1 MNNFD
6 KWDSLFRAQDMFPF
20 NRDKNGILWLKIRA
34 ISRSKQISQFL
45 AENALSLS
53 STKISSMNREL
64 FELLENRVDSEAM
77 LNNYLQNL
85 NHEWYENL
93 NIDKDTLKE
102 DLYQVQSYS
111 WGGDQNNSL
120 DKYLVSHFV
129 KTIDNFSELERRKAE
144 IAANAW
150 NYVQNSWY
158 NNWTSFL
165 IESLFKQN
173 KRVISAVG
181 EIKSVDFFIDDF
193 PIDLKV
199 TYFPNQFMDEKLKD
213 VLGKSKLSWLKDNAK
228 KVGITIDSNKP
239 TSQQVYILK
248 EKLYE
253 SGNINILNELKYA
266 EQKVIYRSQ
275 ENPIELMIWLY
286 ENQGEMRFGAENR
299 IYLILANTDSLE
311 DSWKLK
317 RAIGQLEP
325 IVDEYLKSF
334 SQNSLTKIDFSFKK
348 QSYQT
353 LSDIIFLIR

>member
-1 MNNFD
+1 MDNFD
-6 KWDSLFRAQDMFPF
+6 RWDRLFRTQELFPF
-20 NRDKNGILWLKIRA
+20 NQNKNGILWLKIRA
-34 ISRSKQISQFL
+34 ICRSKQISQFIE
-45 AENALSLS
+45 ENGLHLS
-53 STKISSMNREL
+53 SVKISAKNREL
-64 FELLENRVDSEAM
+64 FELLEKQEDSESM
-77 LNNYLQNL
+77 LNKFLQNL

-93 NIDKDTLKE
+93 NVDKDALKE

-129 KTIDNFSELERRKAE
+129 KTIDSFSELERRKGE

-173 KRVISAVG
+173 ERVISAVG

-199 TYFPNQFMDEKLKD
+199 TFFPNQFMDEKLKD
-213 VLGKSKLSWLKDNAK
+213 ILGKSKISWLKMKAK
-228 KVGITIDSNKP
+228 NLGITIDANISA
-239 TSQQVYILK
+239 SQQVYILK
-248 EKLYE
+248 EKLFE
-253 SGNINILNELKYA
+253 NGNTDILDELKCA
-266 EQKVIYRSQ
+266 ESKVIRQSQ
-275 ENPIELMIWLY
+275 ENSIELMRWLY

-311 DSWKLK
+311 NSWKLK

-325 IVDEYLKSF
+325 IIFEYIKSF
-334 SQNSLTKIDFSFKK
+334 SRDTLSKIDFYYKK
-348 QSYQT
+348 QKYQA
-353 LSDIIFLIR
+353 LSDAIFLIR

>member
-1 MNNFD
+1 MDNFD
-6 KWDSLFRAQDMFPF
+6 KWDSLFRAQNMFPF
-20 NRDKNGILWLKIRA
+20 NRNKNGILWLKVRA
-34 ISRSKQISQFL
+34 ICRSKQISQFL
-45 AENALSLS
+45 EENGLSLS
-53 STKISSMNREL
+53 STKISLKNREL
-64 FELLENRVDSEAM
+64 FELLENREDSDSM
-77 LNNYLQNL
+77 LNKYLQNL

-102 DLYQVQSYS
+102 DLYKVQYYT

-129 KTIDNFSELERRKAE
+129 KTIDSFSELEGRKGE

-173 KRVISAVG
+173 ERVISAVG

-199 TYFPNQFMDEKLKD
+199 TFFPNQFMEEKLKD
-213 VLGKSKLSWLKDNAK
+213 ILGKSKISWLKNKAK
-228 KVGITIDSNKP
+228 NIGITIDSNTP

-248 EKLYE
+248 EKLFE
-253 SGNINILNELKYA
+253 NGNTDILDELKLA

-275 ENPIELMIWLY
+275 ENPTELMIWLY

-311 DSWKLK
+311 DSWRLK
-317 RAIGQLEP
+317 RAISQLEP
-325 IVDEYLKSF
+325 LVNEYLMSF
-334 SQNSLTKIDFSFKK
+334 SQNSLTKIDFNFKK
-348 QSYQT
+348 QRFQA
-353 LSDIIFLIR
+353 LSDVIFLIR